1 MINNKILQN
10 GRNKLKVSFNKK
22 TNKENNFKLEIRLI
36 KNIKIIYDFKNN
48 KMAFS
53 NLDRISYKKDRVEEI
68 HYLQEMIYC

>member
-53 NLDRISYKKDRVEEI
+53 NLDRISYKKERVEEI
-68 HYLQEMIYC
+68 HYLQGMIYC